1 MGYTSARHD
10 ATLFSCERAQRV
22 QAVFSLQVRRSPPQ
36 KKIDDWAFEP
46 DSVESVPTH
55 KQPLQARPP
64 AEGPLAAL
72 SQMDHPDAREGPLVH
87 GHVVTEWSARCRERG
102 RFSRW
107 RLRSRLSGA
116 IRNVLRGI

>member
-1 MGYTSARHD
+1 MTPRYFHASGRS
-10 ATLFSCERAQRV
+10 
-22 QAVFSLQVRRSPPQ
+22 VFRLCSRGRFGVLPPP